1 MCITAQT
8 IAARSGT
15 IEAVTRRS
23 ACGITTMLFF
33 TIAVLVAI
41 GGALMIQKARV
52 AGRVNRANLGWMSA
66 QWLAEHRASHLS

>member
-8 IAARSGT
+8 RAAQSGT
-15 IEAVTRRS
+15 IEPVTRRT
-23 ACGITTMLFF
+23 ACGITMLFY

-41 GGALMIQKARV
+41 GGALLIQKARV